1 MVRWRVA
8 VVAATVLLTVV
19 GVPAPARADTIR
31 QLQRWYL
38 DAVNATQAQQV
49 SRGDRVVVAV
59 IDSGVDAGHP
69 DLAGA
74 VLPGRSF
81 DGADSQ
87 GGRTDPQ
94 GHGTKMAGVIAARG
108 GGENNALGIAPRARI
123 LPVAVPTGGQ
133 TGSIAEAIRWAVDND
148 AKVINLSLGRPGDEP
163 LLPGEAEA
171 LGYAMGK
178 DVVVVV
184 DAGNVRQLPTGNA
197 LAMVPGVVAVSGT
210 ARNGGFWSGSV
221 QAPYVALAAPAE
233 DVVNV
238 GARNI
243 HNTGY
248 SSGSGTSES
257 AAIVSGVAALIRAEF
272 PDLDANNVINRLIK
286 TSVDE
291 GAPGRDRQYGFGVVD
306 AQRAVT
312 AEVAPTTSNPLGS
325 TAATPTPGGGGGPG
339 ATGDDSAA
347 AGRLLT
353 LVGVAIAVLVGLV
366 ILVVVIVLIARA
378 GRRRP
383 PTVAPYRGPAG
394 PPQYQ
399 QPPYQQAPP
408 YQQQAPPYQ
417 PSQYQQPSQ
426 YPPPPGYP
434 PGQQQ
439 PPYQTGPPQYQPPP
453 QSPGWQPPP
462 RP

>member
-1 MVRWRVA
+1 MLRWRVA

-19 GVPAPARADTIR
+19 GAPAPAMADTIR

-38 DAVNATQAQQV
+38 DAVKATQAHQV
-49 SRGDRVVVAV
+49 SRGDGVVVAV

-69 DLAGA
+69 DLRGA
-74 VLPGRSF
+74 VLAGRSF
-81 DGADSQ
+81 DGANSQ
-87 GGRTDPQ
+87 NGRTDPQ

-133 TGSIAEAIRWAVDND
+133 TGSIAEAIRWAADND
-148 AKVINLSLGRPGDEP
+148 AKVINMSLGRPGDEP
-163 LLPGEAEA
+163 LLPGEADA
-171 LGYAMGK
+171 IRYAMSK

-184 DAGNVRQLPTGNA
+184 DAGNVAQLPTGNA

-210 ARNGGFWSGSV
+210 AKAGGFWSGSV

-243 HNTGY
+243 HDTGY
-248 SSGSGTSES
+248 STGSGTSES

-272 PDLDANNVINRLIK
+272 PDLDANNVINRLIR

-291 GAPGRDRQYGFGVVD
+291 GPSGRDREFGFGVVD

-312 AEVAPTTSNPLGS
+312 ARVPPVDANPLGS
-325 TAATPTPGGGGGPG
+325 ATTAIAGEPGPG
-339 ATGDDSAA
+339 DEDAENAA
-347 AGRLLT
+347 LGRLL
-353 LVGVAIAVLVGLV
+353 LVGVAIAVLVLV
-366 ILVVVIVLIARA
+366 IIVVVIVLIVRA
-378 GRRRP
+378 VRRRP
-383 PTVAPYRGPAG
+383 QPVAPMRAG

-399 QPPYQQAPP
+399 QPPYQQQP
-408 YQQQAPPYQ
+408 PPYQ
-417 PSQYQQPSQ
+417 PSQYQQPPQ
-426 YPPPPGYP
+426 YQQPGYP
-434 PGQQQ
+434 PPGQ
-439 PPYQTGPPQYQPPP
+439 PPQYQPPP
-453 QSPGWQPPP
+453 PPPGWQPPP

>member
-1 MVRWRVA
+1 
-8 VVAATVLLTVV
+8 
-19 GVPAPARADTIR
+19 
-31 QLQRWYL
+31 
-38 DAVNATQAQQV
+38 
-49 SRGDRVVVAV
+49 
-59 IDSGVDAGHP
+59 
-69 DLAGA
+69 
-74 VLPGRSF
+74 VLPGQSF
-81 DGADSQ
+81 DGADSR

-108 GGENNALGIAPRARI
+108 GGENKALGIAPRARI

-133 TGSIAEAIRWAVDND
+133 TGSIGEAIRWAVDHD

-171 LGYAMGK
+171 LRYAMGK

-210 ARNGGFWSGSV
+210 ARSGGFWSGSV

-272 PDLDANNVINRLIK
+272 PDLDANNVINRLIR

-312 AEVAPTTSNPLGS
+312 ADVPPTTSNPLGS
-325 TAATPTPGGGGGPG
+325 SATPTPGGAGSGS
-339 ATGDDSAA
+339 ATDDDAA

-353 LVGVAIAVLVGLV
+353 LVGVGLAVLVGLV

-383 PTVAPYRGPAG
+383 PTAAPSRGPAG

-399 QPPYQQAPP
+399 QPPYQQPP
-408 YQQQAPPYQ
+408 YQQPPAYQPQPPPYQ

-426 YPPPPGYP
+426 YPPPSGYPP

-439 PPYQTGPPQYQPPP
+439 PPYQTGPPQYQPPSAP
-453 QSPGWQPPP
+453 PGWQPPP